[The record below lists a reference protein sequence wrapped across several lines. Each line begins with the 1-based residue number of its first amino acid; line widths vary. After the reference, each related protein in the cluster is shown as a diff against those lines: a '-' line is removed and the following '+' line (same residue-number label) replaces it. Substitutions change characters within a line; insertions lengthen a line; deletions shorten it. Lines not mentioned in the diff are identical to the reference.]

1 MTTKRKRGT
10 FADEQPEVAGVEEE
24 EEKEEE
30 EEEEEELVMQHRA
43 VHLDKEGVL
52 QLWLNSITWTPAD
65 DGAKKLRFS
74 IGEITCHQRSTG
86 GCSVRLRLFIVREP
100 DCQHYDFAFCDEDC
114 DLLWTDNTKGK
125 QQAME
130 GREVVCGV
138 LQEAAGAME
147 AADAG
152 VGKEEEE
159 EEEEEEEAGEDEE
172 EGAAAGEAE
181 ADGEATPP
189 CSPAGVASQEED
201 SEVAG
206 SHPEDRW
213 ASGPEVDNTQ
223 AGSNGMLYS
232 PLIRITHDGFG
243 LASFIYAAHLLQ
255 WVHNEFTW
263 PQTEQTLV
271 EEELVAG
278 EYRRVDIVRGG
289 PASFEWARGREA
301 KLPARLIGMLNYIC
315 MGVGPEVMDNLS
327 FPTPTDEPFVHIAT
341 MDCGFESGA
350 NRHKSANPFDS
361 EQGRPLKAALFTG
374 FRARAWT
381 ILMELSTGAHNDRF
395 LAQLKAYFGGMT
407 DDARLPHEVHG
418 GQRVCAGDI
427 YELVLLQVLD
437 TNSAEYQLHVVNGS
451 HMYVA
456 WARRDKVPQENRGQH
471 VVLVASSW
479 GGKQGWTQDVGQ
491 FLPSRQ
497 RVTRQRSGVQ
507 VAEGVGFSK
516 QSNYDR
522 SPELELPNPPCTY
535 VGDLNTD
542 TCNYRV
548 QTNTVSRPKGSSIDQ
563 YVNSSAGWQ
572 GHLDWEDWMRLH
584 WLPFTTNMNATDPLY
599 IKLPVTP
606 VPQTLV
612 TAADMSSLVAAT
624 IPAPQAYDVLQSLY
638 VHMQVNG
645 IKVPLQFP
653 YDKLNA
659 DRLYHFSGLQSNR
672 TRQRLRPRTPTEQAQ
687 TNQQSKKSR
696 AANRHAPRRH

>member
-1 MTTKRKRGT
+1 
-10 FADEQPEVAGVEEE
+10 VEE
-24 EEKEEE
+24 
-30 EEEEEELVMQHRA
+30 A
-43 VHLDKEGVL
+43 
-52 QLWLNSITWTPAD
+52 
-65 DGAKKLRFS
+65 
-74 IGEITCHQRSTG
+74 
-86 GCSVRLRLFIVREP
+86 
-100 DCQHYDFAFCDEDC
+100 ED
-114 DLLWTDNTKGK
+114 
-125 QQAME
+125 
-130 GREVVCGV
+130 
-138 LQEAAGAME
+138 
-147 AADAG
+147 ADA
-152 VGKEEEE
+152 V
-159 EEEEEEEAGEDEE
+159 EAGEDEE
-172 EGAAAGEAE
+172 EDAGEDEAE

-189 CSPAGVASQEED
+189 CSPAGVALQEED
-201 SEVAG
+201 SEAAG
-206 SHPEDRW
+206 SHPEDRS
-213 ASGPEVDNTQ
+213 AIGPEVDNTQ

-289 PASFEWARGREA
+289 PASFEWTRGREA

-350 NRHKSANPFDS
+350 NRHKSGNPFDS

-407 DDARLPHEVHG
+407 DDARLPHEVHD

-456 WARRDKVPQENRGQH
+456 WARRDKVPQENRGRH

-479 GGKQGWTQDVGQ
+479 GGKQGWTKDVGQ

-522 SPELELPNPPCTY
+522 SPELHRPNPPRTY

-645 IKVPLQFP
+645 IKEPLQFP
-653 YDKLNA
+653 YDKLNV

-672 TRQRLRPRTPTEQAQ
+672 ARQRLRPRTPTDQAQ
-687 TNQQSKKSR
+687 TNQQSQKSR